1 MNVMKVS
8 KGLAV
13 AALLSASSLAS
24 AHEAG
29 DWLFR
34 IGGSIVDPKSNNSPI
49 VSVDDGYS
57 ATFNF
62 TYMYTDNLAVEVLA
76 AWPFSHDIDLAED
89 GTRVGK
95 TKHLPPTVS
104 LQYHFLPESVFQP
117 YVGVGVNYTYFF
129 DEKTVGPL
137 EGLKLRLSDSWG
149 FAGQVG
155 FDFMLNEKWFLNVD
169 ARYIQIDTDAE
180 LAGSPLGKVDID
192 PWVYGAHVGFRF

>member
-34 IGGSIVDPKSNNSPI
+34 IGGSNVDPKSNNSPL
-49 VSVDDGYS
+49 VSVDDGAS
-57 ATFNF
+57 ATFTF
-62 TYMYTDNLAVEVLA
+62 TYMYTDHLAVEVLA
-76 AWPFSHDIDLAED
+76 AWPFKHDINL
-89 GTRVGK
+89 VGGDK
-95 TKHLPPTVS
+95 VASTKHLPPTVS
-104 LQYHFLPESVFQP
+104 LQYHFLPQSVFQP

-129 DEKTVGPL
+129 DEKTTGAL
-137 EGLKLRLSDSWG
+137 EGTKLSLSDSWG

-169 ARYIQIDTDAE
+169 ARYIQIDTDAK
-180 LAGSPLGKVDID
+180 LDGAPLGKVTID

>member
-1 MNVMKVS
+1 MNVVKVS

-13 AALLSASSLAS
+13 AALISASSLAS

-34 IGGSIVDPKSNNSPI
+34 IGGSNVDPKSNNSPL
-49 VSVDDGYS
+49 VSVDDGAS
-57 ATFNF
+57 ATFTF

-76 AWPFSHDIDLAED
+76 AWPFKHDINL
-89 GTRVGK
+89 VGGPK
-95 TKHLPPTVS
+95 VASTKHLPPTVS
-104 LQYHFLPESVFQP
+104 LQYHFLPQSVFQP

-129 DEKTVGPL
+129 DEKTSGAL
-137 EGLKLRLSDSWG
+137 EGTKLSLSDSWG

-169 ARYIQIDTDAE
+169 ARYIQIDTDAK
-180 LAGSPLGKVDID
+180 LDGAPLGKVTID

>member
-34 IGGSIVDPKSNNSPI
+34 IGGSNVDPKSNNSPL
-49 VSVDDGYS
+49 VSVDDGAS

-76 AWPFSHDIDLAED
+76 AWPFKHDISL
-89 GTRVGK
+89 VGGPK
-95 TKHLPPTVS
+95 VGSTKHLPPTVS
-104 LQYHFLPESVFQP
+104 LQYHFMPDATFQP
-117 YVGVGVNYTYFF
+117 YVGFGVNSTMFF
-129 DEKTVGPL
+129 SEKTTGPL
-137 EGLKLRLSDSWG
+137 QGANLDLDDSWG
-149 FAGQVG
+149 LAGEVG
-155 FDFMLNEKWFLNVD
+155 ADLMLGDKWFLNLNF
-169 ARYIQIDTDAE
+169 RY
-180 LAGSPLGKVDID
+180 VDID
-192 PWVYGAHVGFRF
+192 TKAKVNGDSLGTVSIDPYVYGAHVGLRF